1 MDKPDELAMSDVE
14 KIAKGLSEAQ
24 READMG
30 SEERATASSHSHAP
44 AARFLGGGRIPRS
57 RRSGW
62 SGSTAGHSE
71 RNTPI

>member
-44 AARFLGGGRIPRS
+44 AARFLRAGQT
-57 RRSGW
+57 RRSSKSAW
-62 SGSTAGHSE
+62 SENTAGHSE
-71 RNTPI
+71 RNTRI

>member
-30 SEERATASSHSHAP
+30 SEERATSSSHSHAP
-44 AARFLGGGRIPRS
+44 AARFLGVGRIRPS
-57 RRSGW
+57 SKCAW
-62 SGSTAGHSE
+62 SESTAGHSE
-71 RNTPI
+71 RNTRI

>member
-1 MDKPDELAMSDVE
+1 MDKQDELAMSDVE

-44 AARFLGGGRIPRS
+44 AARFLRAGQT
-57 RRSGW
+57 RRSSKSAW
-62 SGSTAGHSE
+62 SENTAGHSE

>member
-30 SEERATASSHSHAP
+30 S
-44 AARFLGGGRIPRS
+44 
-57 RRSGW
+57 
-62 SGSTAGHSE
+62 
-71 RNTPI
+71 